1 MSMANLIAPA
11 SFVNVYAFCIDD
23 SLPKFK
29 PDNWIKKNKL
39 YKLKYI
45 TESLNTSEMAV
56 TIMDNNGNEINPTE
70 TIKAFKSER
79 FDFFQI
85 ILN

>member
-1 MSMANLIAPA
+1 MADLIAPA
-11 SFVNVYAFCIDD
+11 SFVNVFAFCIDD

-29 PDNWIKKNKL
+29 PTNWIKRNKL

-45 TESLNTSEMAV
+45 TDSLNTSEKAV
-56 TIMDNNGNEINPTE
+56 TITDGSGQEINPTDD
-70 TIKAFKSER
+70 IRAFKSER
-79 FDFFQI
+79 FHFFQI

>member
-1 MSMANLIAPA
+1 MADLIAPA
-11 SFVNVYAFCIDD
+11 SFVEVYAMCIDD
-23 SLPKFK
+23 SMPNFIPEK
-29 PDNWIKKNKL
+29 WVQKNHL

-56 TIMDNNGNEINPTE
+56 TITDCYGNEINPSDN
-70 TIKAFKSER
+70 IKAFKSER
-79 FDFFQI
+79 FHFFQI